1 MKKKI
6 ICIVGATASG
16 KTKLGIELAKKINAE
31 IISADSMQ
39 IYKNL
44 DIGTAKVTKE
54 EMAGI
59 PHHMI
64 DICDIK
70 DKFSV
75 ADFKDMCYYE
85 IDKIFQK
92 EKNVIIVG
100 GTGLY
105 FNAIVYDMQ
114 FKDEIVDNEYRE
126 ELIEKLNKE
135 GKESL
140 YKELKK
146 VDPKSALNIHPNNT
160 KRVIRALE
168 IAKNS
173 NLLKSEH
180 MLSEKERLTF
190 FSHPKYDFFVYFID
204 YPREELYKRINR
216 RIDIMVKE
224 GILDEAKMIYDMKL
238 DKNNTCMQAI
248 GYKEFF
254 DYFEEK
260 ISLDEAIDEL
270 KKATR
275 HYAKRQIT
283 WFNNKLKCNHLK
295 QYNNVNA
302 MTEEI
307 IQDIKIL

>member
-1 MKKKI
+1 MKNKV

-16 KTKLGIELAKKINAE
+16 KTKLSIELAKKINAE

-39 IYKNL
+39 IYKKLNV
-44 DIGTAKVTKE
+44 GTAKVTQR
-54 EMAGI
+54 EMQGI
-59 PHHMI
+59 YHHMI
-64 DICDIK
+64 DICDIR
-70 DKFSV
+70 DRFSV
-75 ADFKDMCYYE
+75 ADFKDMCYHE
-85 IDKIFQK
+85 IDKILK
-92 EKNVIIVG
+92 KGKNVVIVG

-114 FKDEIVDNEYRE
+114 FGNEIIDNDYRE
-126 ELIEKLNKE
+126 KLIEKVNKY
-135 GKESL
+135 GIESL
-140 YKELKK
+140 YEELQK
-146 VDPKSALNIHPNNT
+146 VDPKAALNIHPNNT

-173 NLLKSEH
+173 QKLKSEH
-180 MLSEKERLTF
+180 MLSESERLKN

-204 YPREELYKRINR
+204 YPREELYQRINK
-216 RIDIMVKE
+216 RIDIMVRE

-254 DYFEEK
+254 EYFEGN
-260 ISLDEAIDEL
+260 ISLEEAIDNL

-283 WFNNKLKCNHLK
+283 WFNNKLECKNLK
-295 QYNNVNA
+295 QYDNVNS
-302 MTEEI
+302 MVDEI
-307 IQDIKIL
+307 IKNSKIL